1 MNTEFYS
8 FGEILWD
15 CLPSGRH
22 AGGAPFNVTA
32 HLVQLGSSAS
42 LISAIGNDPLGDEI
56 LKVAEDKG
64 VNTGFVT
71 RARAELATGTVL
83 VTVDAN
89 GNASYDIVQPVAWD
103 EIKVLPETLDA
114 VSQAR
119 GFIYGSLAGRS
130 PYNLEQVNR
139 LLALDGP
146 VKFFDVNLRPPFAHP
161 ALVIDL
167 AKHADVIKLNDD
179 EVGKLA
185 TWLKTGE
192 ASFNTPNEPDEL
204 AQACETLGKATN
216 TSRVCI
222 TRASKGAALWDN
234 GELICVSAPRVVVK
248 DTVGAGDSFMAG
260 LMIGLTRRRRSGRCD
275 VRVREGLHLDVH
287 ARARPRGR
295 EGQHPGERRIARRHR
310 HAVPRAVFDAR
321 DARDVQG
328 VDSDEPARHRR
339 RMRRRVPV
347 SRIRGTVRIRHRPDH
362 RGQRRPID
370 AVGTQKQPA
379 RTRVGQGLIFRI
391 RL

>member
-204 AQACETLGKATN
+204 AQAWRLWGKRPILPAFVSPGLRRAQRSGTTGVDLRQRSAGRRQGYRRRGRLLHGRSDDWPDARWRCPESPGRCLPRGCLRRLARWSN
-216 TSRVCI
+216 T
-222 TRASKGAALWDN
+222 AA
-234 GELICVSAPRVVVK
+234 A
-248 DTVGAGDSFMAG
+248 AGDCSSF
-260 LMIGLTRRRRSGRCD
+260 
-275 VRVREGLHLDVH
+275 
-287 ARARPRGR
+287 
-295 EGQHPGERRIARRHR
+295 
-310 HAVPRAVFDAR
+310 
-321 DARDVQG
+321 
-328 VDSDEPARHRR
+328 
-339 RMRRRVPV
+339 
-347 SRIRGTVRIRHRPDH
+347 
-362 RGQRRPID
+362 
-370 AVGTQKQPA
+370 K
-379 RTRVGQGLIFRI
+379 
-391 RL
+391 